1 MQVTYTINVKR
12 TTLLSNAEV
21 FAINNLNHEQA
32 ITFLAASRR
41 GAPTDE
47 LESIVAAVKGPLV
60 KTEVVTLEKNTPARP
75 RAVKPPAK
83 EPTPVQQ
90 QFSRR
95 KPKEPAYG

>member
-1 MQVTYTINVKR
+1 MQVTYTIQVKR
-12 TTLLSNAEV
+12 TTLLTNAEV

-41 GAPTDE
+41 GTSTDE

-60 KTEVVTLEKNTPARP
+60 KAGVVTLEKTT
-75 RAVKPPAK
+75 PAK
-83 EPTPVQQ
+83 EPTP